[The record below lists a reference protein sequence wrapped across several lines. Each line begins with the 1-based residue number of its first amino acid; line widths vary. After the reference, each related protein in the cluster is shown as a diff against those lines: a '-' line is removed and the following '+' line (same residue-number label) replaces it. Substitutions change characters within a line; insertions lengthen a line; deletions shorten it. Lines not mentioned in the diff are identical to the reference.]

1 MNTLG
6 QGTTP
11 YLQVAIDGCD
21 LSTAAVI
28 YVTIEQGT
36 YQKLTL
42 TGERVTVVS
51 EEGNS
56 VVTVHL
62 TQEETLSFKKGFAE
76 VQIRWRDQEGDAYE
90 TEVMSVNFL
99 KALYRGVI

>member
-28 YVTIEQGT
+28 YVTIEQGVH
-36 YQKLTL
+36 KLNL
-42 TGERVTVVS
+42 TGERVSVVS

-76 VQIRWRDQEGDAYE
+76 IQIRWRDQEGDAFE

-99 KALYRGVI
+99 KALYKGVI

>member
-1 MNTLG
+1 MNNLG

-21 LSTAAVI
+21 LTAAEVI
-28 YVTIEQGT
+28 YVTIEQG
-36 YQKLTL
+36 QHRLNL
-42 TGERVTVVS
+42 TGERVNVLS

-62 TQEETLSFKKGFAE
+62 TQEETLAFKKGFAE
-76 VQIRWRDQEGDAYE
+76 IQVRWRDSEGDAFE
-90 TEVMSVNFL
+90 TEVLSVNFL
-99 KALYRGVI
+99 KALYKGVI